1 MLLCKGWF
9 VRNFSAKLAS
19 LLVVAARPQLAI
31 NDPGWILL
39 RHNGKFARLNLQMS
53 IRGTNNVELL
63 RAVSQL
69 RSALLLGLIALLT
82 FAAFPAQAQRGEGK
96 LIQQAPSGISVDEII
111 SRFAAKERDFQA
123 ARAHYTYRQSNIIQT
138 LSGET
143 VDGEYRQDWDVNFDS
158 HGKRS
163 IAVTYAPAP
172 TLTRIAMTNEDT
184 NDLQNVMPFVLT
196 TDEIPDYNILYV
208 GQQQEDELQTY
219 VFDISPKQI
228 DKHHRRFEGRIW
240 VDNHDFQIVK
250 TYGKSVPDLHSGND
264 ENLFPRFTTY
274 REQID
279 NVYWF
284 PTYTTADDTLHFK
297 SGDVQIRVIIKYT
310 DYKRFGSETKI
321 LYGGKELP
329 DSAEPKQLNKKNSE

>member
-1 MLLCKGWF
+1 MSPGRIHNRSRFRTVLRLKSLIPIGFVVVLTLL
-9 VRNFSAKLAS
+9 
-19 LLVVAARPQLAI
+19 
-31 NDPGWILL
+31 
-39 RHNGKFARLNLQMS
+39 
-53 IRGTNNVELL
+53 
-63 RAVSQL
+63 AVM
-69 RSALLLGLIALLT
+69 
-82 FAAFPAQAQRGEGK
+82 PAEAQRGEGK
-96 LIQQAPSGISVDEII
+96 LVTQVPIGISVEEII
-111 SRFAAKERDFQA
+111 SRFAAKEKDFQA
-123 ARAHYTYRQSNIIQT
+123 ARAHYTYHQSNVIQT
-138 LSGET
+138 LDGDT

-172 TLTRIAMTNEDT
+172 TLSRISMTSEDT

-208 GQQQEDELQTY
+208 GQQRQDELGTY

-240 VDNHDFQIVK
+240 VDNRDFQIVK
-250 TYGKSVPDLHSGND
+250 TYGKAVPDLRSGSD

-284 PTYTTADDTLHFK
+284 PTYTAANDALHFK
-297 SGDVQIRVIIKYT
+297 GGDVQIRVIIKYT

-321 LYGGKELP
+321 LYNGQQLP
-329 DSAEPKQLNKKNSE
+329 TDQTPPPKQFKKGTE